1 MLLQKMRNFS
11 NCTETFTRRT
21 ASNYVIGVIHILES
35 CRDELQIEGDME
47 MKKYGWMIILAFFVW
62 LLPVY
67 NQAAA
72 AGTSL
77 FMNGERLDTGANA
90 GPEMVN
96 GKVMVPLR
104 VVGEQLG
111 YQFNWEPE
119 QFKITIHKDQSEMAM
134 YVGRTMAYVGSEEV
148 SLDTP
153 PLLRGNSTMVPLR
166 FVGEQMGLKVDWN
179 NATKTVYLESNTGS
193 GAGGKGTVSSGN
205 VDNEKPVP
213 TTPVD
218 SEPAVMPG
226 NESTPDTG
234 SATGDND
241 TSDTSDTNEQQLI
254 RDILFSDNRLTV
266 RTDSGLKPSVFTMTG
281 PDRIVID
288 FAGAGFAG
296 ELKDAFPL
304 GTSGSRELEIY
315 DDPAV
320 KQIRFAM
327 FNEGSTSSARI
338 VLQLNTAKEYILSNE
353 GDDSIVISL
362 QDKQGPIITPS
373 GESGRHVV
381 VLDAG
386 HGGSDPGAS
395 SVTGRKEKEFNLA
408 VALLVQQQLQ
418 NDPDIELVLT
428 RNGDTYPGLKDRS
441 SLANQVNANLFVSI
455 HANSL
460 EKSEKNA
467 LINGSE
473 TYYTKADS
481 KAFADVMHKHLIAA
495 TGLKDNG
502 VRVKNLHVTRETKMP
517 AVLLEAG
524 YLSNV
529 NDEAVLF
536 TPDTQQRIADGIV
549 AGIKEYLGLQ

>member
-1 MLLQKMRNFS
+1 
-11 NCTETFTRRT
+11 
-21 ASNYVIGVIHILES
+21 
-35 CRDELQIEGDME
+35 

-134 YVGRTMAYVGSEEV
+134 YVGRTMAYIGSEEV

-166 FVGEQMGLKVDWN
+166 FVGEQMGLKVEWN
-179 NATKTVYLESNTGS
+179 NDTKTVYLESNTGS
-193 GAGGKGTVSSGN
+193 GAGGKDAVSSGN
-205 VDNEKPVP
+205 VGTEKPVP
-213 TTPVD
+213 TPPTD
-218 SEPAVMPG
+218 SEPAVTPG

-234 SATGDND
+234 TTEDSDTTD
-241 TSDTSDTNEQQLI
+241 TSDASEQQLI
-254 RDILFSDNRLTV
+254 NDILFNDNRLTV

-281 PDRIVID
+281 PDRIVLD
-288 FAGAGFAG
+288 FAGAGFAS
-296 ELKDAFPL
+296 ELKDAFPI
-304 GTSGSRELEIY
+304 GNSGSRELGIY
-315 DDPAV
+315 DNPAV
-320 KQIRFAM
+320 NQIRFAM
-327 FNEGSTSSARI
+327 FNEGSASSARI
-338 VLQLNTAKEYILSNE
+338 VLQLNTAKDYILSNE
-353 GDDSIVISL
+353 GDDTIVISL

-373 GESGRHVV
+373 GENGRHVV

-428 RNGDTYPGLKDRS
+428 RNGDTYPALQERS
-441 SLANQVNANLFVSI
+441 ALANQLNANLFVSI

-467 LINGSE
+467 LVNGSE

-481 KAFADVMHKHLIAA
+481 KAFAEVLHKHLIAA

-529 NDEAVLF
+529 NDEAVLYS
-536 TPDTQQRIADGIV
+536 PDTQQRVADGIV